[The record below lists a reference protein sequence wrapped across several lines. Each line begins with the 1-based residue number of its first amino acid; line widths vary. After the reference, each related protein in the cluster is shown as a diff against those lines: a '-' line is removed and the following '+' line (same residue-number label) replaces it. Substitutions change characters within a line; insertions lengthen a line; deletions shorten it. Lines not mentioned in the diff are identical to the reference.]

1 VGVVELGP
9 GDLSRWE
16 SFVGGRDDALVYHH
30 PAWLESIC
38 AANRYRRLVLAHADA
53 NGVLDG
59 VLPLVHRR
67 GWITGRRLISLPH
80 TPVAGPLAERG
91 AATTALVEAAL
102 VHARNAGARLE
113 LKTRA
118 GELDGIAGGVAGTPW
133 SVTFV
138 LSLPE
143 DGAPIRF
150 GSSRNHRRIKWAVGK
165 ATREGVEIREADCER
180 DLRNWYRLYL
190 TTMRTLAVPPRPYRY
205 FASLWSQ
212 LHPRGLLWLLLAER
226 RGRLLA
232 GSIFLA
238 FGSTVFYAFNGS
250 VREQLSS
257 RPNDLI
263 QWHAIHA
270 AAEAGFRRYDFG
282 EVEPGQCGLAEFKAK
297 WGAKPER
304 LVRYVNPPLRSREAL
319 APVMAVRRVGAGVW
333 KAMPLGATA
342 GIGRV
347 VYRWL

>member
-1 VGVVELGP
+1 MGVVELGP
-9 GDLSRWE
+9 EEVSRWE
-16 SFVGGRDDALVYHH
+16 RFVTERGDALVYHH
-30 PAWLESIC
+30 PAWFESIC
-38 AANRYRRLVLAHADA
+38 AANRYRQLVLAHEDR
-53 NGVLDG
+53 NGALDG

-67 GWITGRRLISLPH
+67 GWVTGRRLVSLPH
-80 TPVAGPLAERG
+80 TPVAGPLAHG
-91 AATTALVEAAL
+91 AAATALVDAAL
-102 VHARNAGARLE
+102 GHARDAGARLE

-118 GELDGIAGGVAGTPW
+118 GELDGTTGVVTGTPW

-143 DGAPIRF
+143 PDAPIRF
-150 GSSRNHRRIKWAVGK
+150 GSPRNHRRIKWAVGK

-205 FASLWSQ
+205 FASLWSH

-250 VREQLSS
+250 AREQLGS

-263 QWHAIHA
+263 QWHAIHV

-297 WGAKPER
+297 WGAKPEQ
-304 LVRYVNPPLRSREAL
+304 LFRYVDPPLRSREPL

>member
-1 VGVVELGP
+1 VGVIELGS
-9 GDLSRWE
+9 GDVARWE
-16 SFVGGRDDALVYHH
+16 SFLAGRSDALVYHH

-38 AANRYRRLVLAHADA
+38 AANRYRRLVLAHEDED
-53 NGVLDG
+53 GVLDG
-59 VLPLVHRR
+59 ILPLVHRR
-67 GWITGRRLISLPH
+67 GWLTGRRLISLPH
-80 TPVAGPLAERG
+80 TPVAGPLADGVVASE
-91 AATTALVEAAL
+91 LVAAAL
-102 VHARNAGARLE
+102 GQARTTGARLE

-118 GELDGIAGGVAGTPW
+118 SELDRMNLGVSGMPW

-138 LSLPE
+138 LSLP
-143 DGAPIRF
+143 GAEGAIRF
-150 GSSRNHRRIKWAVGK
+150 GSPRNHRRIKWAVGK
-165 ATREGVEIREADCER
+165 ARREGVEIREADCDR
-180 DLRNWYRLYL
+180 DLRAWHRLYL
-190 TTMRTLAVPPRPYRY
+190 TTMRALAVPPRPYRH
-205 FASLWSQ
+205 FASLWAQ
-212 LHPRGLLWLLLAER
+212 LQPRGLLSLLLAER

-250 VREQLSS
+250 AREHLSS

-282 EVEPGQCGLAEFKAK
+282 EVEGGQHGLAEFKAK

-304 LVRYVNPPLRSREAL
+304 LFRYVDPPLRSPETVRSVL
-319 APVMAVRRVGAGVW
+319 AVRRIGEGLW

-342 GIGRV
+342 SIGRL